1 MLPKTVQLILF
12 SATFPD
18 LVRNFAVKFAP
29 TANEIKL
36 KQEELSVDGIKQ
48 FYMDCKDE
56 QAKYDVLVELYSL
69 LTIGQSIIFCK
80 VRSSLSSIS
89 IPLFEEKSE
98 DLTSFF
104 RPFPSLPFPS
114 RLVLSAS
121 RHRRPHRSSNA
132 R

>member
-18 LVRNFAVKFAP
+18 QVRNFAVKFAP

-80 VRSSLSSIS
+80 VSSPSHLLPDPFLI
-89 IPLFEEKSE
+89 ER
-98 DLTSFF
+98 DQGLTS
-104 RPFPSLPFPS
+104 SS
-114 RLVLSAS
+114 RFLRFVAS
-121 RHRRPHRSSNA
+121 FV
-132 R
+132 